1 MLISRGLNSLPGSC
15 GDVSVFFLLRDRIK
29 TYSNSNLK
37 CPSTHKKHKESV
49 HVDKSV
55 KQFICDQCPFATHAQ
70 LYLNVHKRKDH
81 VNKRQKEFL
90 CDNCPKEFDLKGKV
104 GNLEVESLLPFSA
117 WLFPGV

>member
-1 MLISRGLNSLPGSC
+1 M
-15 GDVSVFFLLRDRIK
+15 
-29 TYSNSNLK
+29 K
-37 CPSTHKKHKESV
+37 CLSIYQKHKESV

-104 GNLEVESLLPFSA
+104 SIKEVESLQPFSA
-117 WLFPGV
+117 

>member
-1 MLISRGLNSLPGSC
+1 M
-15 GDVSVFFLLRDRIK
+15 
-29 TYSNSNLK
+29 K
-37 CPSTHKKHKESV
+37 CSSIYQKHKESV

-117 WLFPGV
+117 WFFPGV

>member
-1 MLISRGLNSLPGSC
+1 M
-15 GDVSVFFLLRDRIK
+15 
-29 TYSNSNLK
+29 K

-104 GNLEVESLLPFSA
+104 SII
-117 WLFPGV
+117 GVVALWGRWQGYSHRSGDIVQYSIVKDCSVDLSRD

>member
-1 MLISRGLNSLPGSC
+1 M
-15 GDVSVFFLLRDRIK
+15 
-29 TYSNSNLK
+29 
-37 CPSTHKKHKESV
+37 
-49 HVDKSV
+49 DKSV

-104 GNLEVESLLPFSA
+104 SILEVESLQPFSA
-117 WLFPGV
+117 YDFSQGCKNTPAAFIWSM

>member
-1 MLISRGLNSLPGSC
+1 M
-15 GDVSVFFLLRDRIK
+15 
-29 TYSNSNLK
+29 
-37 CPSTHKKHKESV
+37 
-49 HVDKSV
+49 DKSV

-104 GNLEVESLLPFSA
+104 SILEVESLLPFSA
-117 WLFPGV
+117 LEIKPCGLKFKNSRCLFLEL